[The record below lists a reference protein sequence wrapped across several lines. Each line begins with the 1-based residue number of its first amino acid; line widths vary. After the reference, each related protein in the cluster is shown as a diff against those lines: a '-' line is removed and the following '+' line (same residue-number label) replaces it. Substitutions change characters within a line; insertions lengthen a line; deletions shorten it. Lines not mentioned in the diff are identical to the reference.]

1 MQLGPRDVC
10 GLGWLLH
17 SRTLLRKAQPPTLQ
31 TLASRSFQ
39 RQKSMSLWGE
49 QVLLIGTLSD
59 PLELLAQSS

>member
-10 GLGWLLH
+10 GLGWLFH
-17 SRTLLRKAQPPTLQ
+17 SRTLLRKALPPTLQ

-39 RQKSMSLWGE
+39 RQKSISLWGE